1 MFFFFALIALLLL
14 SGTAAMLLA
23 RKALA
28 RYIAWVPAIVVSG
41 AGSIWSLRLLLA
53 PAPLQSSHPWSIPF
67 ASLTFYIDSLA
78 AFFLLVIF
86 LAAAITSACAL
97 AYFRPVSGQRRT
109 GLLYFSFNLL
119 IAAMALVVTAANG
132 ILFLMAWEVMT
143 FAAYFLILF
152 DDDKTE
158 VRRAGLIYLI
168 AGHIGT
174 AALFLLFWL
183 LASHSG
189 GSMEFSSFTAIKSAS
204 LLIQG
209 TAGLLALIGFGVKA
223 GIVPLHVWL
232 PEAHPAAPSP
242 VSALLSAVMI
252 KTGIY
257 GLLRLHLL
265 LALPADW
272 WAWSLIA
279 LGAVTGVLGI
289 FYAMGQ
295 SDIKRLLAYSSI
307 ENIGIILLGLGIGSL
322 GRSLA
327 APEMV
332 WLGYGGALLHLLNHS
347 LYKSLLFMGAGS
359 IIHQLHEQNMERM
372 GGVLKRMP
380 WSGGFFIL
388 AAAAVCGLP
397 PLNGF
402 VSEFFIY
409 LGAFAGISRSGPAG
423 FFSALTTLI
432 ALALI
437 SGLALATFAKLIA
450 VALLGAPRDP
460 HIAAIRESRPAML
473 APMAVTAALILLV
486 GLAPALT
493 LPLLR
498 PVIAVV
504 AGPDSVGPEMPAI
517 QPLLLKISAAALLL
531 IAVGSFLMLWRRR
544 LVARREC
551 RRSETWGCGYL
562 APDPSMQYT
571 SASFADP
578 FVAPFKAA
586 AGVESRVEPPE
597 GYFPAGQRLIRRV
610 HEFFTLRLYT
620 PLFTWIGLGLAQL
633 QRIQHGRLPGY
644 VLYITLMLILLLLW
658 YGGVR

>member
-1 MFFFFALIALLLL
+1 MSFFFALIALLLL

-23 RKALA
+23 RKTMA
-28 RYIAWVPAIVVSG
+28 RYIAWVPAILASG
-41 AGSIWSLRLLLA
+41 AGFIWSLRLLLA
-53 PAPLQSSHPWSIPF
+53 PAPLASSHPWSIPF
-67 ASLTFYIDSLA
+67 ASLTFCIDSLA

-86 LAAAITSACAL
+86 LAAAITSAYAL
-97 AYFRPVSGQRRT
+97 AYFRPVAGQSRT
-109 GLLYFSFNLL
+109 GLLYFCFNLL
-119 IAAMALVVTAANG
+119 IAAMVLVVTAANG
-132 ILFLMAWEVMT
+132 ILFLIAWEVMT

-152 DDDKTE
+152 EDGKAE
-158 VRRAGLIYLI
+158 VRRAGMIYLI

-174 AALFLLFWL
+174 TALFLLFWL

-189 GSMEFSSFTAIKSAS
+189 GSMEFSTFTAIKSAS

-265 LALPADW
+265 LALPAAW

-307 ENIGIILLGLGIGSL
+307 ENIGIILLGLGIGAL

-359 IIHQLHEQNMERM
+359 IIHRLHGQNMERM
-372 GGVLKRMP
+372 GGVLQRMP
-380 WSGGFFIL
+380 WSGGLFIL

-460 HIAAIRESRPAML
+460 HIATVRENPAAMIT
-473 APMAVTAALILLV
+473 PMAVTALFILV
-486 GLAPALT
+486 IGLAPALT
-493 LPLLR
+493 LPLLQ
-498 PVIAVV
+498 PVVELF
-504 AGPDSVGPEMPAI
+504 AGPDGASLPAL

-531 IAVGSFLMLWRRR
+531 IAAAGLLLFWRQR
-544 LVARREC
+544 LLARREC
-551 RRSETWGCGYL
+551 RLSETWGCGYL
-562 APDPSMQYT
+562 APEPSMQYT

-578 FVAPFKAA
+578 FIAPFKAA
-586 AGVESRVEPPE
+586 AGVESHVEPPR
-597 GYFPAGQRLIRRV
+597 GYFPAGQRFTRRI

-620 PLFTWIGLGLAQL
+620 PLFEWIGRGLAQL

-644 VLYITLMLILLLLW
+644 ILYITLMLILLLLW